1 MSTDLEK
8 GHSPSSVSDRVD
20 ATLQDKAPQRRL
32 CGLLAPKKEKK
43 FVPFVFPDP
52 TPEEMDPFSRQLTP
66 STLYSLVDPKS
77 YAYLKSLGGTPALLA
92 GLKTDPKQGLSE
104 STGKLEDRRR
114 IWGENRVPQ
123 KKSKSFLALCWAAY
137 TDKVLIVLS
146 VAAVISLALGIYQ
159 SVGAPPKTYEST
171 RCPNNTCVEAS
182 VEWVEG
188 VAITIAI
195 FIVVMV
201 GSVNDWQKERQF
213 QKLKSVALLP
223 RSVPCL
229 PTCTD
234 PSLCPLHYSAQKEER
249 NVKCIRNGAEQLM
262 SVYDV
267 LVGDILFVEPGEIL
281 PCDGVFLSG
290 HNVRCDESGATGESD
305 AVRKAPYEEL
315 DGSEKGKTDCFLISG
330 SKVLEGV
337 GSYVVT
343 SVGQNSFHGK
353 IMMSLQGET
362 EDTPL
367 QLKLNRLAELIAKLG
382 SAAGLILFASLMIR
396 FFVNL
401 AKIPDRTADQKAQN
415 FIQVLI
421 ISVTVV
427 VVAVPE
433 GLPLAVTLALAFAT
447 RRMTKAALLVRVLG
461 ACETMANATVICT
474 DKTGTLT
481 QNKMSV
487 VAGSIGVHLKFVD
500 RLEENSAR
508 NNANDDRDPEK
519 IVGAASEADKASI
532 APSATRTGRLDFQ
545 TDMSEINKHLSPA
558 LKTLLNDSVVINST
572 AFEGTDEHGAEGGFV
587 GSKTETALMSFAQ
600 KQSWP
605 HYKAVRESANI
616 VQMIPF
622 SSERKAMG
630 VVVKLADGRYRLYL
644 KGASEVLTKLA
655 QRHVVVHENGAN
667 SNSDIETVDF
677 NEETRGN
684 INRTI
689 IFYACQSLRTIAL
702 CSRDFASWPPANAA
716 IDPVTGEV
724 AYDAIAQDLTLVAVT
739 AIEDPLRE
747 GVSKAV
753 ATCQKAGVQVKMCTG
768 DNVLTA
774 RSIASQCGIFSK
786 GGIIMEGPVF
796 RKLTVQQ
803 RHEIVPRLQVLARS
817 SPEDKKILV
826 DHLKSMGEVVG
837 VTGDGTN
844 DGPALKSA
852 NVGFSMGIAGTEVA
866 KEASDIILMD
876 DNFASIVSAIMW
888 GRCVN
893 DSVKK
898 FLQFQLSVNVTAV
911 VITYITA
918 VSSNDEE
925 SVLTAVQLLWV
936 NLIMDTFAALAL
948 ATDPADPESLD
959 RKPDR
964 KMAPLISAQMWL
976 MILGQA
982 VYQILVALVLH
993 FAGHHIF
1000 GFHSSDS
1007 GERIDQDNELKTLI
1021 FNSFVFCQI
1030 FNMLNARRLDRTL
1043 NIFHGIHKNMYF
1055 LVIFIIMV
1063 GGQALIV
1070 NFGGAAF
1077 QVVRISARDW
1087 AISIILGLIS
1097 LPVAVLIRFLPP
1109 GPWERFLIKI
1119 RVYPD
1124 PNAPLPS
1131 FTEEKKWGEGLQK
1144 TIDNLAVYSQIRGG
1158 RARGSSIIR
1167 KSRTKQLREHDI
1179 HPASLMAMI
1188 PSMVMG
1194 SVGGG
1199 WRPEGSLADPAAH
1212 DPSASTTQL
1221 FQTGHLAEGR
1231 DVLGN
1236 SIPSTGF
1243 ARAGHSRSASHS
1255 STLAPIPQGGELTT
1269 TTTADGSL
1277 APPSPRR

>member
-1 MSTDLEK
+1 MSADLEK
-8 GHSPSSVSDRVD
+8 GRSPSSVSDAVD
-20 ATLQDKAPQRRL
+20 ATQHGEAPSPQRRL
-32 CGLLAPKKEKK
+32 CGLLPPKKDKE

-52 TPEEMDPFSRQLTP
+52 TPEEMDPFSRQLLP

-77 YAYLKSLGGTPALLA
+77 YAYLQSLGGTPALLA

-104 STGKLEDRRR
+104 STGKFEDRKR

-159 SVGAPPKTYEST
+159 SVGAPPKTYKST

-213 QKLKSVALLP
+213 QKLN
-223 RSVPCL
+223 
-229 PTCTD
+229 
-234 PSLCPLHYSAQKEER
+234 AQKEER

-401 AKIPDRTADQKAQN
+401 AKIPNRTADEKAQN

-500 RLEENSAR
+500 RLDENAAR
-508 NNANDDRDPEK
+508 NNANDDRDPEE
-519 IVGAASEADKASI
+519 IVGAATDADKASI
-532 APSATRTGRLDFQ
+532 TPSATRTGRLDFQ

-600 KQSWP
+600 NQSWP

-630 VVVKLADGRYRLYL
+630 VVVKLADGRYRLFL

-655 QRHVVVHENGAN
+655 QRHVVVTENGAD
-667 SNSDIETVDF
+667 SSSDIETVDF
-677 NEETRGN
+677 TEETRGN

-716 IDPVTGEV
+716 IDPASGEV
-724 AYDAIAQDLTLVAVT
+724 EYDAIARDLTLVAVT

-911 VITYITA
+911 IITYITA
-918 VSSNDEE
+918 VSSNEEE

-948 ATDPADPESLD
+948 ATDPADPEALD

-976 MILGQA
+976 MIMGQA
-982 VYQILVALVLH
+982 LYQILVALVLH
-993 FAGHHIF
+993 FAGHNIF

-1043 NIFHGIHKNMYF
+1043 NIFRGIHKNMYF
-1055 LVIFIIMV
+1055 LVIFLIMV

-1077 QVVRISARDW
+1077 QVVRIGARDW
-1087 AISIILGLIS
+1087 GISIILGLIS
-1097 LPVAVLIRFLPP
+1097 LPVAVLIRLLPP
-1109 GPWERFLIKI
+1109 GPWERFLIAI
-1119 RVYPD
+1119 HVYPD
-1124 PNAPLPS
+1124 PNAPLPT
-1131 FTEEKKWGEGLQK
+1131 FTEESEEKKWGEGLQK

-1221 FQTGHLAEGR
+1221 FQTGHLAEGK

-1255 STLAPIPQGGELTT
+1255 STLPPIPQGGEM